1 MIRYIAIDNLYNNTS
16 ANSECTICIVVHRI
30 TEEKKQHNNNKSLQ
44 LKANLEMLFFELPSL
59 PQLSFLTENQ
69 PCRLERIKPLAHGYN
84 LTFDRSSSELLWVQ
98 NGKSIRFSKTCFM
111 QN

>member
-1 MIRYIAIDNLYNNTS
+1 MHCSTSYNRGKKNNT
-16 ANSECTICIVVHRI
+16 TI
-30 TEEKKQHNNNKSLQ
+30 TKAYK
-44 LKANLEMLFFELPSL
+44 LKANLGMLFFELPSL

-69 PCRLERIKPLAHGYN
+69 PCHLERIKPLAHGYN